1 MYKLSQRYKL
11 EKSKSEWSQH
21 PMPSESWLEKEAWD
35 DFKSTLASGIAS
47 IVDQQKRELINTDTQ
62 CAFLDAEI
70 YGKIL

>member
-1 MYKLSQRYKL
+1 VISAPNAFRVLIG
-11 EKSKSEWSQH
+11 
-21 PMPSESWLEKEAWD
+21 KEAWD
-35 DFKSTLASGIAS
+35 DFKSTLVSGIAS

>member
-1 MYKLSQRYKL
+1 
-11 EKSKSEWSQH
+11 
-21 PMPSESWLEKEAWD
+21 LEKEAWD
-35 DFKSTLASGIAS
+35 DFKSTLVSGIAS